1 MNINAINQIN
11 DVITFFFISV
21 QWSVYIYNAEIQI
34 FGKNYL

>member
-11 DVITFFFISV
+11 DVIIFFISV